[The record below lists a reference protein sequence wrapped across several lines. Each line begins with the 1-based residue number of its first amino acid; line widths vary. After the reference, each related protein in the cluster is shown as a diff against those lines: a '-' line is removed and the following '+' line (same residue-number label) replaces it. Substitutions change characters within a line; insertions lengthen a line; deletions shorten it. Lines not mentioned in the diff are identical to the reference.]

1 MKQDKNTIEFLKNY
15 LIKKDKDD
23 RKDKYNKCNK
33 CIAVIEWKKFILY
46 I

>member
-1 MKQDKNTIEFLKNY
+1 MKHDKNNIEFLKNY

-23 RKDKYNKCNK
+23 RKDKYNKC
-33 CIAVIEWKKFILY
+33 IAVIEWKKFILY